1 MKILNFENFIKESAG
16 QPFRYRSENKPI
28 NWGKDDPMTK
38 NAEERKIRIIFRREL
53 SNVKK
58 ILDMLIKYDLKY
70 FTFSIDSCE
79 VEYIGNNQIAVNDT
93 KYTYTGKINELEH
106 AFTIDDL
113 FDHTDIEFDNDDM
126 GYVYPTY
133 IFSING
139 INNQTNY
146 SEYLKN
152 TIKQL
157 SYKYENEYEDDGD
170 YDRPTCFVDNV
181 DDFIKDFQKVFE
193 KEIRRY

>member
-1 MKILNFENFIKESAG
+1 M
-16 QPFRYRSENKPI
+16 
-28 NWGKDDPMTK
+28 
-38 NAEERKIRIIFRREL
+38 RIVFRREL

-70 FTFSIDSCE
+70 FTFSIDDYVE

-106 AFTIDDL
+106 AFTIDNFFEPENIDL
-113 FDHTDIEFDNDDM
+113 DNLW
-126 GYVYPTY
+126 YVYPTY

-157 SYKYENEYEDDGD
+157 SYKYENEYVDDED

>member
-38 NAEERKIRIIFRREL
+38 NAEERKMRIVFRKEL

-70 FTFSIDSCE
+70 FTFSINSCK
-79 VEYIGNNQIAVNDT
+79 VEYIGNNQIVVNDT
-93 KYTYTGKINELEH
+93 KYTYTGKMNELEH
-106 AFTIDDL
+106 AFIIDNLIDS
-113 FDHTDIEFDNDDM
+113 TSIEFDNDDM
-126 GYVYPTY
+126 GYTFPTY
-133 IFSING
+133 IFSISG

-157 SYKYENEYEDDGD
+157 SYKYENEYEDDED
-170 YDRPTCFVDNV
+170 YDGPTCFVDNV
-181 DDFIKDFQKVFE
+181 DNFIKDFQKVFE